1 MEGCLFCAGGG
12 VEGFGYGVG
21 EGVSCFFDFLDGG
34 FGGEGLQRRGGGWE
48 REVGWGKGALGV
60 KMMAE
65 SEGGRVEVV
74 IWSLN
79 CESLMCGFYRSL
91 VYLEGD
97 CSMSKFQGKDGT
109 AQTALSIVQRE
120 CCCLHQI
127 T

>member
-1 MEGCLFCAGGG
+1 MG
-12 VEGFGYGVG
+12 
-21 EGVSCFFDFLDGG
+21 
-34 FGGEGLQRRGGGWE
+34 RE

-65 SEGGRVEVV
+65 LEGSRVEVV
-74 IWSLN
+74 VWGLR
-79 CESLMCGFYRSL
+79 CEVLMRGVYRSL

-120 CCCLHQI
+120 CYCLHQI